1 MDEQHRIVA
10 WVPVVGAVQ
19 VVGSSALI
27 GFWLNRMLVDGS
39 SDGTGDL
46 QVLTVAFL
54 VGLGGATLMMK
65 VRRVETDRSL
75 LPSFA
80 LMALGG
86 ALGVGVSAAV
96 LGTPLVAVPVLLA
109 LAAVLG
115 AAWWRRDRRV
125 RRILTRGRRADA
137 EFVEVS
143 GGDSGVTSEYEG
155 VRYLIRYTDE
165 SGVPRQLRGS
175 TSVPSGSI
183 PRPGDPLTL
192 WYDPEDPRRHIVR
205 VRSEQ
210 D

>member
-155 VRYLIRYTDE
+155 VRYLIRYADA